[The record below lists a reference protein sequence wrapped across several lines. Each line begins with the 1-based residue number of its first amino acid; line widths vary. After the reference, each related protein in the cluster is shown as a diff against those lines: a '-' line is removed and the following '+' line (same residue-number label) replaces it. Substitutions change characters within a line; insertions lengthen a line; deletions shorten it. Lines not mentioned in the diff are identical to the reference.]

1 MGLLSYYILMMGR
14 QSDALALLLFTALVL
29 VLFNPLS
36 LNYDI
41 SLHLSF
47 LAVLGLLYFQDFWRK
62 MCLFL
67 PQFFAIRESFVL
79 TLAAMTPTLPVM
91 IFTF

>member
-47 LAVLGLLYFQDFWRK
+47 LAVL
-62 MCLFL
+62 
-67 PQFFAIRESFVL
+67 
-79 TLAAMTPTLPVM
+79 
-91 IFTF
+91 